1 MPIAKTTTGVLRLAT
16 LAQDDGG
23 LECSGSEYISRSFA
37 LLRISPAGSRCAH
50 ARKAAQLRMT
60 ARTNKGR
67 SRFLGSASLTRCNAR
82 NDADWGGVQRK
93 LFGGVRRAEICGI
106 LRAPTHSIEAS
117 SIEREAAA
125 QDDEFIKWGLRR
137 NICGGTG

>member
-1 MPIAKTTTGVLRLAT
+1 MQRKRIGGVRRVEIL
-16 LAQDDGG
+16 
-23 LECSGSEYISRSFA
+23 
-37 LLRISPAGSRCAH
+37 RCA
-50 ARKAAQLRMT
+50 LCDDE
-60 ARTNKGR
+60 
-67 SRFLGSASLTRCNAR
+67 L
-82 NDADWGGVQRK
+82 VQRK
-93 LFGGVRRAEICGI
+93 LFGGVRRAEICGV